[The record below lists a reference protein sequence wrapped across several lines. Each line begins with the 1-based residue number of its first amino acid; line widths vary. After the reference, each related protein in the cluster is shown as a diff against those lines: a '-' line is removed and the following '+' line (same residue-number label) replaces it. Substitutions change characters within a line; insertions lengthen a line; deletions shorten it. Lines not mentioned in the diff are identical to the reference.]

1 MCSTSLVAKHLSFS
15 ITYVSSTRNLKNLLL
30 RSLFSDHANFGD
42 FTLLF
47 CRARLRNVHTFK
59 TKTCWAIDLSVRIFF
74 LSSPRCRGLLKVPNY
89 GGTCITQHRIMR
101 STWIKRSVA
110 KVISFFLLNHYNFC
124 FIKQSPLLSGRS
136 QALLSLEGLFVFSST
151 CTERSLK
158 AESLNWNHVIDL
170 LT

>member
-1 MCSTSLVAKHLSFS
+1 MTLYSWSEFRNSWMCSTSLVAKHLSFS
-15 ITYVSSTRNLKNLLL
+15 ITYVSSARNLKNLLL
-30 RSLFSDHANFGD
+30 RSLFQTTQILVISRGCFAEHGWEMY
-42 FTLLF
+42 TLLK
-47 CRARLRNVHTFK
+47 R
-59 TKTCWAIDLSVRIFF
+59 TCWAIDLSVRIFF
-74 LSSPRCRGLLKVPNY
+74 LTSPRCRGLLKVPNY

-151 CTERSLK
+151 CK
-158 AESLNWNHVIDL
+158 AESLNWD
-170 LT
+170 

>member
-1 MCSTSLVAKHLSFS
+1 MCSTSLVAEHLSFS
-15 ITYVSSTRNLKNLLL
+15 ITYVSSARNLKNLLL

-42 FTLLF
+42 FTRLF
-47 CRARLRNVHTFK
+47 CRARREMYTLLKR
-59 TKTCWAIDLSVRIFF
+59 TCWAIDLSVRIFF
-74 LSSPRCRGLLKVPNY
+74 LTSPRCRGLLKVPNY
-89 GGTCITQHRIMR
+89 GVTCITRHSIMR

-124 FIKQSPLLSGRS
+124 FIKQSPLLSGSS

-158 AESLNWNHVIDL
+158 AESLNWN
-170 LT
+170 

>member
-59 TKTCWAIDLSVRIFF
+59 THVLSYWSLR
-74 LSSPRCRGLLKVPNY
+74 SSPRCRGLLKVPNY

-158 AESLNWNHVIDL
+158 AESLNWD
-170 LT
+170 